1 MTASQV
7 YEAYLVW
14 LGGHPPKPAQQIFD
28 LPVANCDLFED
39 ESRVVNRL
47 FFLVP
52 DTFGGTLRCFS
63 FFEENT
69 FLKDSQGD
77 MTLAGST
84 LHLLRE

>member
-7 YEAYLVW
+7 YAAYLLW
-14 LGGHPPKPAQQIFD
+14 LGGHPPKTAQQIFD

-39 ESRVVNRL
+39 ESRVVSRL

-69 FLKDSQGD
+69 FLKDSLGD
-77 MTLAGST
+77 LTLTGST
-84 LHLLRE
+84 LRLNP